1 MKETKKME
9 SKHSKMMEM
18 KEMKKG
24 AGLEKKESW
33 KVVGTKGKKCP
44 TCGHMM

>member
-9 SKHSKMMEM
+9 SKHSKSMEM

-24 AGLEKKESW
+24 AGLEKKEKM
-33 KVVGTKGKKCP
+33 KVISKTGKCP
-44 TCGHMM
+44 LCGK